1 MCSHD
6 DDHIIVVALL
16 YNYIT
21 IQVRT
26 GVRTKCL
33 FYPLHQQKHTHTQRP
48 GYSLFPITTYYNI
61 IFDTSAVD

>member
-33 FYPLHQQKHTHTQRP
+33 FYPLHQQKHTHTKARLLTL
-48 GYSLFPITTYYNI
+48 SDNNI
-61 IFDTSAVD
+61 L